1 MRVLLIEKKEW
12 SSKYEEL
19 KLNTCGSEGCPQSR
33 TSCSF
38 NRKTDVEKIEVN
50 LRKAFGLEKQRLNF
64 LVEFLHIEIDE
75 HKASLDSKTHE
86 FDLEIDQKR
95 KCLDD
100 QLSSRVIGVGKK
112 EVEIN
117 HKEET
122 IANTVLV
129 LDKKL
134 EKIKEKEKD
143 FESKVKA
150 LKEKEKTMRS
160 EETNMETEKK
170 QWVA

>member
-1 MRVLLIEKKEW
+1 M
-12 SSKYEEL
+12 
-19 KLNTCGSEGCPQSR
+19 
-33 TSCSF
+33 
-38 NRKTDVEKIEVN
+38 N
-50 LRKAFGLEKQRLNF
+50 LRKAFSLEKQRLSDEYDTIRKN
-64 LVEFLHIEIDE
+64 LENKEDELLALEEKLNAREKASIEIDE

-122 IANTVLV
+122 IANTVLI

-134 EKIKEKEKD
+134 EKIKE
-143 FESKVKA
+143 
-150 LKEKEKTMRS
+150 
-160 EETNMETEKK
+160 
-170 QWVA
+170 